1 MTRLWRRLL
10 ALALSVTLCLG
21 VLPGQALAVL
31 ADNSPAE
38 NQAILEQLRALWGDD
53 ATAEEALALLEQY
66 GLVDE
71 DGTIITDWSGK
82 ITLQAEPEPLDF
94 AGALALDGGTVT
106 VNGRACDAGELRQT
120 LEAMEALGLLADG
133 APLADWQ
140 LAVDGVPVA
149 PAELEAA
156 LAAAQAGPEETGT
169 EEAAPAEEPEAGGGL
184 LAAVGR
190 FLGMGSAEA
199 AGPEVTV
206 AGAPVDANALV
217 EVVSFLAEYGLL
229 TDTGAS
235 ADWAM
240 TVPGQARRVTAE
252 EVTALVED
260 GSLSPDA
267 VVTVDGVP
275 ITVADLRTI
284 LDIEAELRRIQE
296 TYFPEGGVDLSVEE
310 AEALYSLYS
319 QLLADGGFQLYNTN
333 AADGLTADD
342 FPSGIDQTVTITA
355 SGADTAQMH
364 SDYTVTVELNKAQ
377 PKEDVTFSWRA
388 FDGSVTVDE
397 ASKAGGTITIPA
409 EETKATF
416 TVRVGGAADRLDYR
430 GQGAFVVQIYNV
442 KNALFADGAD
452 RKDSWTKAVRV
463 QGEDGLNYYQTAT
476 KQAEAYS
483 GNGLA
488 VAVNVNGS
496 GSYLKGDKDTLKLLA
511 GTEKANDTE
520 AFLNWSKP
528 DSGYANTLHTVL
540 GTAFTIVTNGLDAG
554 EYELTYG
561 YPSLRVSIPDAIY
574 QDESIWNG
582 AAYLREWNTPIVTYW
597 VSTLNDTGDF
607 SSTPTYVLDSD
618 QWPDLIEIE
627 EFGGGP
633 VTTEPYEETL
643 VLERLAGQL
652 QLLRRLRN
660 GAALL
665 QRADN
670 QALLIAAHRLLQAH
684 AVRQGLLRRFRRLFL
699 LVVKDIP
706 RDVIELDHRAGA
718 QVKGRLHRVSQLP
731 HVAGPV
737 VGQQGVAHQLADPCD
752 RPLHFPVVPLH
763 IEVGKQRNV
772 LRPLP
777 QGRQG
782 QLYHPQPVKQ
792 IPPEQSVPHGGDG
805 IHVHGG
811 DDAHIAVHVLL
822 SAHGPEL
829 LLLDGLQNL
838 GLEGEIHGVDLVQKE
853 GATIGLLEQALP
865 VFRAGIAP
873 PGGAEQRALQ
883 QGGGNG
889 RAVLGDEGAL
899 GSGAVAVEGLGK
911 ELLARAGLPPDQ
923 HRRGVGGHPLHGVL
937 QGQHLRIPGDDVLQ
951 AEQARV
957 GIGQPVVLP
966 VQLGVLVI
974 EH

>member
-94 AGALALDGGTVT
+94 AGALALGGGTVT

-206 AGAPVDANALV
+206 AGAPVDAAALV

-355 SGADTAQMH
+355 SGADTAEMH
-364 SDYTVTVELNKAQ
+364 SDYTVTVELEEPQ
-377 PKEDVTFSWRA
+377 PNAGVTFA
-388 FDGSVTVDE
+388 
-397 ASKAGGTITIPA
+397 KAGPWLSGT
-409 EETKATF
+409 
-416 TVRVGGAADRLDYR
+416 
-430 GQGAFVVQIYNV
+430 
-442 KNALFADGAD
+442 
-452 RKDSWTKAVRV
+452 
-463 QGEDGLNYYQTAT
+463 GLCSA
-476 KQAEAYS
+476 
-483 GNGLA
+483 
-488 VAVNVNGS
+488 
-496 GSYLKGDKDTLKLLA
+496 
-511 GTEKANDTE
+511 
-520 AFLNWSKP
+520 
-528 DSGYANTLHTVL
+528 
-540 GTAFTIVTNGLDAG
+540 
-554 EYELTYG
+554 
-561 YPSLRVSIPDAIY
+561 
-574 QDESIWNG
+574 
-582 AAYLREWNTPIVTYW
+582 
-597 VSTLNDTGDF
+597 
-607 SSTPTYVLDSD
+607 
-618 QWPDLIEIE
+618 
-627 EFGGGP
+627 GGGW
-633 VTTEPYEETL
+633 TSPYSPGFSPREKL
-643 VLERLAGQL
+643 PSRR
-652 QLLRRLRN
+652 QLLSL
-660 GAALL
+660 G
-665 QRADN
+665 
-670 QALLIAAHRLLQAH
+670 IEP
-684 AVRQGLLRRFRRLFL
+684 RQGR
-699 LVVKDIP
+699 
-706 RDVIELDHRAGA
+706 
-718 QVKGRLHRVSQLP
+718 
-731 HVAGPV
+731 
-737 VGQQGVAHQLADPCD
+737 
-752 RPLHFPVVPLH
+752 
-763 IEVGKQRNV
+763 
-772 LRPLP
+772 
-777 QGRQG
+777 
-782 QLYHPQPVKQ
+782 
-792 IPPEQSVPHGGDG
+792 
-805 IHVHGG
+805 
-811 DDAHIAVHVLL
+811 
-822 SAHGPEL
+822 
-829 LLLDGLQNL
+829 
-838 GLEGEIHGVDLVQKE
+838 
-853 GATIGLLEQALP
+853 
-865 VFRAGIAP
+865 
-873 PGGAEQRALQ
+873 
-883 QGGGNG
+883 
-889 RAVLGDEGAL
+889 
-899 GSGAVAVEGLGK
+899 
-911 ELLARAGLPPDQ
+911 
-923 HRRGVGGHPLHGVL
+923 
-937 QGQHLRIPGDDVLQ
+937 
-951 AEQARV
+951 
-957 GIGQPVVLP
+957 
-966 VQLGVLVI
+966 
-974 EH
+974 